1 MRVLIAGA
9 GLLGRQLVTD
19 LTATGGRELVVVE
32 RDEARCDELADA
44 VDALIIHGDAADP
57 EILQKAQI
65 DRADALVAATGSDA
79 VNTVIA
85 MLAHR
90 FGVDKI
96 VVRLS
101 SNALRGALDEIGVT
115 DVVTPTMAAA
125 AMIDTAL
132 QGIERRDLALLA
144 EGGLELAE
152 IQVGGEADGQAISEV
167 GVPDGA
173 LVVAVLH
180 SDTASLAKAD
190 TQLREGDV
198 ILVVAESE
206 DVAEKTRRRLSG

>member
-44 VDALIIHGDAADP
+44 FDALIIHGDAADP

-101 SNALRGALDEIGVT
+101 SNALRGALEEIGVT

-190 TQLREGDV
+190 TQLQEGDV

-206 DVAEKTRRRLSG
+206 DVAEKARRRLSG

>member
-44 VDALIIHGDAADP
+44 FDALIIHGDAADP

-79 VNTVIA
+79 VNAVIA

-144 EGGLELAE
+144 EGGLQLAE

-173 LVVAVLH
+173 LIVAVLH